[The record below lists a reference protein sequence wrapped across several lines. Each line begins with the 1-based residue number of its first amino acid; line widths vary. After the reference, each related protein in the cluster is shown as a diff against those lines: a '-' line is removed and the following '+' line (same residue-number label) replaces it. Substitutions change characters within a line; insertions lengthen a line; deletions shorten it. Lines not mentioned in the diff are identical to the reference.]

1 MPDSGPPP
9 PALGRDPKVSL
20 ARDAPL
26 FRSEVVAERQVRW
39 LGTVLLAP
47 RVSHSVTAALA
58 VAAAAALI
66 AMLCLAEYTRK
77 ARING
82 WLVPEMGLVRIFA
95 PQPGTL
101 VQLHAREGAEVV
113 AGSPLAVLSTEVQS
127 EEVGAIRREVL
138 RRLASRRDSM
148 IADRDRQALLFA
160 QQVEDRTRRLAT
172 VSQEQSLIVQEFE
185 LQRARLSLAAQG
197 VQRQRQLFDSRLTRW
212 DRLQESHEDRLR
224 QALSLQNLE
233 RQRQTL
239 VRDRLALEAELSGL
253 PLKHQLQMAEI
264 DRGISSLEQEIA
276 EAEAK
281 RQFVITAPQD
291 GVVTAI
297 QAEAGS
303 TISASVPMLSIV
315 PKGAKLDAQLFGPSS
330 AIGFVRPGQRVLLR
344 YQAFPYQ
351 KFGQYE
357 GTVASISRSAISP
370 AELSQQLAGLT
381 SLYGSNVPLYRIT
394 VTLGSQTA
402 RAYGE
407 AVPLQPG
414 MQLEADILME
424 RRRLVEW
431 VLDPLFTLTGRW
443 RQ

>member
-1 MPDSGPPP
+1 
-9 PALGRDPKVSL
+9 
-20 ARDAPL
+20 
-26 FRSEVVAERQVRW
+26 
-39 LGTVLLAP
+39 
-47 RVSHSVTAALA
+47 
-58 VAAAAALI
+58 
-66 AMLCLAEYTRK
+66 
-77 ARING
+77 
-82 WLVPEMGLVRIFA
+82 
-95 PQPGTL
+95 
-101 VQLHAREGAEVV
+101 
-113 AGSPLAVLSTEVQS
+113 
-127 EEVGAIRREVL
+127 
-138 RRLASRRDSM
+138 
-148 IADRDRQALLFA
+148 
-160 QQVEDRTRRLAT
+160 
-172 VSQEQSLIVQEFE
+172 
-185 LQRARLSLAAQG
+185 
-197 VQRQRQLFDSRLTRW
+197 
-212 DRLQESHEDRLR
+212 
-224 QALSLQNLE
+224 
-233 RQRQTL
+233 
-239 VRDRLALEAELSGL
+239 
-253 PLKHQLQMAEI
+253 MAEI

-351 KFGQYE
+351 KFGQYA

-424 RRRLVEW
+424 RRRLIEW

>member
-1 MPDSGPPP
+1 MPDSGPFTAVDEK
-9 PALGRDPKVSL
+9 PATSL
-20 ARDAPL
+20 APDSPL
-26 FRSEVVAERQVRW
+26 FRTEVLAEQQIQW

-47 RVSHSVTAALA
+47 RVSHSVVAVLA
-58 VAAAAALI
+58 TVVAAALLAL
-66 AMLCLAEYTRK
+66 LCLAEYTRK
-77 ARING
+77 ARVKG
-82 WLVPEMGLVRIFA
+82 WLMPELGVVRIFA

-101 VQLHAREGAEVV
+101 LQLHAREGAEVT
-113 AGSPLAVLSTEVQS
+113 AGTPLAVLSTEVQS
-127 EEVGAIRREVL
+127 EELGAIRREVV

-148 IADRDRQALLFA
+148 IADRDRQALLYA
-160 QQVEDRTRRLAT
+160 RQMEDRNQRLET
-172 VSQEQSLIVQEFE
+172 VSRSNSLIAQEFE
-185 LQRARLSLAAQG
+185 LQRARLSLAEQG
-197 VQRQRQLFDSRLTRW
+197 VERQRQLFGSRLTRW
-212 DRLQESHEDRLR
+212 ERLQESQEDKLR
-224 QALSLQNLE
+224 QALSLQALE
-233 RQRQTL
+233 RERQTL
-239 VRDRLALEAELSGL
+239 ARDRLVLEAELREL
-253 PLKHQLQMAEI
+253 PLRHQLQMAEI
-264 DRGISSLEQEIA
+264 DRSVSSLEQEIA

-303 TISASVPMLSIV
+303 TINASVPMLSIV
-315 PKGAKLDAQLFGPSS
+315 PKGTRLEAQLFGPSS
-330 AIGFVRPGQRVLLR
+330 AIGFVRAGQRVLLR

-381 SLYGSNVPLYRIT
+381 SLYGENVPLYRIT
-394 VTLGSQTA
+394 VTLGSQVA

-407 AVPLQPG
+407 AMPLQPG

-424 RRRLVEW
+424 RRRLIEW